1 MLPTTQVRSIDVQ
14 AKLFRGFSDPSRLS
28 ILEALR
34 HGPLT
39 VTDIVQATDLTQSN
53 VSNHLC
59 CLRDCG
65 LVTTEQDGRF
75 IYYQLSDPRIERL
88 LRLADDLLAE
98 VAQGVQQCARDN
110 TPKESRHAKN

>member
-1 MLPTTQVRSIDVQ
+1 MFTTTRIRSIDVQ
-14 AKLFRGFSDPSRLS
+14 AKLFRGFADSSRLT

-34 HGPLT
+34 DGPRT
-39 VTDIVQATDLTQSN
+39 VTELVEATDLTQSN
-53 VSNHLC
+53 ASNHLC

-65 LVTTEQDGRF
+65 LVTTKQDGRF
-75 IYYQLSDPRIERL
+75 IYYQLSDQRIERL